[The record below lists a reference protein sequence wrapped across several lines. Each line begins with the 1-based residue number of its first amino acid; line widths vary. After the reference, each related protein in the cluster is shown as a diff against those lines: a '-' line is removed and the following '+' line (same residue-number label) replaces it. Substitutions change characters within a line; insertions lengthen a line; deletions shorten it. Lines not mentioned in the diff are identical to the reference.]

1 MLFYQIRTTMEKV
14 KVKSSTIKKQGE
26 KNGKKWT
33 IYEVTL
39 EDGRKGDCFDEM
51 VAGQEY
57 EIEIKANSN
66 PQYNP
71 SFALVKEQKKGFAPR
86 DYTFD
91 KKRVALECAVSMTV
105 NKAIPLEKLAE
116 TRDKFFAYLNE
127 K

>member
-1 MLFYQIRTTMEKV
+1 MEKV

-33 IYEVTL
+33 IYEVIL
-39 EDGRKGDCFDEM
+39 DDGRKGDCFDEIKD
-51 VAGQEY
+51 GQEY

-91 KKRVALECAVSMTV
+91 KRRVALECAVSCVV
-105 NKAIPLEKLAE
+105 NKVVGPDKLNE

>member
-1 MLFYQIRTTMEKV
+1 MEKV
-14 KVKSSTIKKQGE
+14 KVKSSIIKKQGE
-26 KNGKKWT
+26 KNNKKWT

-39 EDGRKGDCFDEM
+39 EDGRKGDCFDE
-51 VAGQEY
+51 VKEGQEY
-57 EIEIKANSN
+57 EIEIKPNTN

-71 SFALVKEQKKGFAPR
+71 SFVVAKEQKKGFAPR

-91 KKRVALECAVSMTV
+91 KKRVALECAVSMAN
-105 NKAIPLEKLAE
+105 NKLIALDKLNE

>member
-1 MLFYQIRTTMEKV
+1 MEKV

-33 IYEVTL
+33 IYEVIL
-39 EDGRKGDCFDEM
+39 EDGRKGDSFDEM
-51 VAGQEY
+51 KDGQEY
-57 EIEIKANSN
+57 ELEIKPNSN

-71 SFALVKEQKKGFAPR
+71 AFILPKEQKKGGFAPR

-91 KKRVALECAVSMTV
+91 KRRVALECAVSMAN
-105 NKAIPLEKLAE
+105 NKLINLDKLTE

-127 K
+127 KS

>member
-1 MLFYQIRTTMEKV
+1 MEKV
-14 KVKSSTIKKQGE
+14 KVTSSIVKKSGE

-39 EDGRKGDCFDEM
+39 SDGRKGDSFDEM
-51 VAGQEY
+51 KEGQEY
-57 EIEIKANSN
+57 EIEVKPNSN

-71 SFALVKEQKKGFAPR
+71 SFIVAKEQKKGFAPR

-91 KKRVALECAVSMTV
+91 KRRVALECAISLI
-105 NKAIPLEKLAE
+105 NSKLIGLDKLTE

>member
-1 MLFYQIRTTMEKV
+1 MEKV
-14 KVKSSTIKKQGE
+14 KVKSSTIKKQGV
-26 KNGKKWT
+26 KDNKAWT

-39 EDGRKGDCFDEM
+39 EDGRKGDSFNEM
-51 VAGQEY
+51 KEGQEY
-57 EIEIKANSN
+57 EIEVKANSN

-71 SFALVKEQKKGFAPR
+71 SFIIPKEQKKGGFAPR

-91 KKRVALECAVSMTV
+91 KRRVALECAVSMAN
-105 NKAIPLEKLAE
+105 NKLIALDKLTE